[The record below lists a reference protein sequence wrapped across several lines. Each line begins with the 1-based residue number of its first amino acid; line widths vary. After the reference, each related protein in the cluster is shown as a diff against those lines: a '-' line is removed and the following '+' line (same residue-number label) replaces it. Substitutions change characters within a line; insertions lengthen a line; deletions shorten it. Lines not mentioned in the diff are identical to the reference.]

1 MEKFFCVVSHTHWDR
16 EWYMPF
22 EKFRIQLV
30 DMMDN
35 LLDILDKYPL
45 YIFHLDAQSIII
57 EDYLEIKPY
66 KRDEIAKYMKDGRLL
81 AGPWYIQNDFYLTSG
96 EATIRNLII
105 GSDIALKMGRC
116 DTVGYA
122 ADQFC
127 LISQLPQ
134 ILNGFGID
142 NCIFGRGYKFYEIVD
157 GKPAVRKI
165 PAEFIWQGE
174 DGSKVLA
181 INMPYWYNNAQRFS
195 EDTGKSLKLLEMIEN
210 NLKGVALTPYLL
222 LMNGVDHLEA
232 QENLMPIMDKLN
244 KRLPVSKQIKQT
256 TMQEYVDLVKD
267 HIKKENGMNKL
278 TVFKGEMKNGR
289 DEILFNTHSS
299 RIYLKVENVRA
310 QNLLEARLEPLY
322 SFIHMLCAKKQYPS
336 DYLRHLWKLLLQ
348 NHPHDSICG
357 CSRDEVHRHMEDR
370 YERIN
375 EVCDVLLKRGMDFIS
390 AHVSREGLTNND
402 YILCVYN
409 TIEKSRSG
417 VIEFD
422 AEFPVEENVEAFSIE
437 DINGCMI
444 PFEIIEKTRKSK
456 GIFSPINLP
465 GAIMVDCYK
474 VKAFVD
480 GIDGLSYKTLIIR
493 PRSGECSVLTS
504 QEAAPDK
511 MHMENEY
518 IKVFIHSNGR
528 IDMLFKETGR
538 LYENILMLEDM
549 EDCGDSY
556 KHMSAQNS
564 GRITGEALVPEIRRE
579 IGNSLECR
587 YLLTYNLKIPECF
600 DEKKGKR
607 SDSLLDNTVNIAL
620 NLKKGEKWLHMGFEI
635 DNASK
640 DHRLRV
646 IVNTGIDGNYT
657 YASIPLDVVKRDKH
671 KVLSA
676 LTNGIRTNS
685 GFVDIVDDK
694 EGVAVLTEGVHEYEH
709 FIDKKGAAAFTLLRA
724 NGWISKT
731 VQSGIRPDETWLA
744 PENQCIRKIRLNMA
758 LYPHTGNY
766 IDSDAC
772 IRVKEFQNPLLTYFQ
787 PVDIRKFAG
796 GRPAVQD
803 SEIKEIF
810 FRQDPFRDLHL
821 PRELKLLEIKGKGIV
836 LSALK
841 KAEKDDRLIV
851 RVYNSSEEPSM
862 LECSYYKK
870 ITSACRTD
878 MNEQAL
884 EELPFEGNVV
894 SPITLKPKEILTIGL
909 K

>member
-1 MEKFFCVVSHTHWDR
+1 MEKFFCVISHTHWDR

-35 LLDILDKYPL
+35 LLDILDKYPP

-66 KRDEIAKYMKDGRLL
+66 KKDEIAKYIKDGRLL
-81 AGPWYIQNDFYLTSG
+81 AGPWYVQNDFYLTSG

-116 DTVGYA
+116 DTAGYT

-157 GKPAVRKI
+157 EKPVVRKI

-174 DGSKVLA
+174 DGSQVLA
-181 INMPYWYNNAQRFS
+181 INMPRLYNNAQRFP
-195 EDTGKSLKLLEMIEN
+195 EEIEKSLKLLQKIESDFN
-210 NLKGVALTPYLL
+210 GVASTPYLL

-232 QENLMPIMDKLN
+232 QENLMPIIDELN
-244 KRLPVSKQIKQT
+244 KRLPVGKQIRQT

-267 HIKKENGMNKL
+267 HIQKENGMNKL
-278 TVFKGEMKNGR
+278 SVFKGEMKNGR

-322 SFIHMLCAKKQYPS
+322 SFIHMLCAEKPYPS
-336 DYLRHLWKLLLQ
+336 DYLKYLWKLLLQ
-348 NHPHDSICG
+348 NHPHDSICC

-370 YERIN
+370 YERLN
-375 EVCDVLLKRGMDFIS
+375 EVCDVLLNRGMDFIS

-409 TIEKSRSG
+409 TTEKSRSG
-417 VIEFD
+417 VIEFY
-422 AEFPVEENVEAFSIE
+422 AEFPVEENVETFSIE
-437 DINGCMI
+437 DINGCRI
-444 PFEIIEKTRKSK
+444 QFEIINKTKKSK
-456 GIFSPINLP
+456 GVFSPINLP
-465 GAIMVDCYK
+465 GVIIVDCYK
-474 VKAFVD
+474 VKVFVD
-480 GIDGLSYKTLIIR
+480 DIDGLSYKTLIIK
-493 PRSGECSVLTS
+493 PGNSECPVLTS
-504 QEAAPDK
+504 QETEPDK
-511 MHMENEY
+511 MYMENEY
-518 IKVFIHSNGR
+518 IKVFIHNNGR

-549 EDCGDSY
+549 EDCGTSY
-556 KHMSAQNS
+556 VHMPAQNS
-564 GRITGEALVPEIRRE
+564 GRITGEAFVPEIRRE
-579 IGNSLECR
+579 IDSSLECR
-587 YLLTYNLKIPECF
+587 YSLAYHLKIPEYF
-600 DEKKGKR
+600 DEKESKR
-607 SDSLLDNTVNIAL
+607 SDTLLDNTVNITL
-620 NLKKGEKWLHMGFEI
+620 SLKKGEKWLHMGFEI

-646 IVNTGIDGNYT
+646 IVNTGIDCNYT
-657 YASIPLDVVKRDKH
+657 YASIPFDVVKRDKH
-671 KVLSA
+671 KVLSG
-676 LTNGIRTNS
+676 LGNGILTNS
-685 GFVDIVDDK
+685 GFVDMADDE
-694 EGVAVLTEGVHEYEH
+694 EGVAVLTEGVHEYEY
-709 FIDKKGAAAFTLLRA
+709 FIDEKGAAAFTLLRA

-731 VQSGIRPDETWLA
+731 VQDDLPPDETWLA

-758 LYPHTGNY
+758 LYPHTGDY
-766 IDSDAC
+766 IGADAC

-787 PVDIRKFAG
+787 PVDVRKFTG

-810 FRQDPFRDLHL
+810 YRHDPFENLHL
-821 PRELKLLEIKGKGIV
+821 PGELKLLEIKGKGIV

-841 KAEKDDRLIV
+841 KAEKDGRLIV
-851 RVYNSSEEPSM
+851 RVYNSSGEPGIV
-862 LECSYYKK
+862 EFSYYKK
-870 ITSACRTD
+870 ITSVCKTD

-884 EELPFEGNVV
+884 EELSFDGNVAGPV
-894 SPITLKPKEILTIGL
+894 ALKPKEILTIGL